1 MENSIKMSINF
12 ISSKDSD
19 ETPNMHTKSDNIKT
33 MMGIETDDIKNELFE
48 SLLQKY
54 QEGLENSIRGSK
66 FIFDSV
72 DLLYYNLQLEL
83 LESLLQKY
91 QEGLEES
98 MRASKFIFDSVELLY
113 HNLQKA
119 SLNRKR
125 SSHIKKLQ
133 LKIKKQQ

>member
-1 MENSIKMSINF
+1 MILKMNF
-12 ISSKDSD
+12 
-19 ETPNMHTKSDNIKT
+19 
-33 MMGIETDDIKNELFE
+33 FE

-54 QEGLENSIRGSK
+54 QEGLEISMRGSK
-66 FIFDSV
+66 FIFNSV

-98 MRASKFIFDSVELLY
+98 MRASTFIFDSVDLLY

-119 SLNRKR
+119 NLNRKR
-125 SSHIKKLQ
+125 SSHIKKQQ